1 MKLRTPCIDC
11 GVPVKATRCEDCSKK
26 SERLRIRSGRRHS
39 RKASPKERGY
49 DEKWRRL
56 SERARRLQPF
66 CSDCGETS
74 DLQADHSPEAWER
87 YEKGLPL
94 RLADIDVVCGPC
106 NRKRGAARGDKRRS
120 KASNPHDGPGPHT
133 RGDRRSGG
141 HTDPGEGPLAGHR
154 PYSSRGPTLH
164 AITLSHSETMIPGG
178 GK

>member
-74 DLQADHSPEAWER
+74 DLQADHSPEAWRR
-87 YEKGLPL
+87 YERGLPI
-94 RLADIDVVCGPC
+94 RLKDIDVTCAEC
-106 NRKRGAARGDKRRS
+106 NRKRGQARGVTSRS
-120 KASNPHDGPGPHT
+120 KPSSAQNETDPHASAEKP
-133 RGDRRSGG
+133 SQG
-141 HTDPGEGPLAGHR
+141 HTEGGEGPLAGHG
-154 PYSSRGPTLH
+154 PYSSHGPTLH
-164 AITLSHSETMIPGG
+164 AITLSHSETIIPGG